1 MEWIPELGLLAL
13 LAAMMCAV
21 LQALMPWAGL
31 MWRRPLWIAMAEPLT
46 CLQAFCIAV
55 AYGILTYCFAVNDFS
70 VAFVAEHSNRALPL
84 YYRLCA
90 VWGGHEGSMLLWVTL
105 LSMWALAVCGLA
117 RSLPS
122 VLKARVLA
130 VLGLVSAAFLL
141 FIVATSNPFKR
152 VLLPV
157 PAEGIDLNPMLQ
169 DIGLIIHPPMLYL
182 GYVGFSVAFAFA
194 IAALWSGR
202 QDAAW
207 TRWVRPWTNTAWAF
221 LTIGIVLGSWWAYYE
236 LGWGGWWFWDPVENA
251 SLMPW
256 LTGCALVHSL
266 AATEKR
272 DLFKRW
278 TLLLAIFTFSLSLL
292 GTFLVRSGVLN
303 SVHAFSNDPS
313 RGSVILVLLL
323 LTIGGSLLLY
333 GWRAPRLSSQVAFS
347 WLSRDLFLLINT
359 VLMLLMMLT
368 VLLGTLYPIALEALG
383 LGHISVGPPY
393 FNLVFLPLGVLLC
406 IAMGIA
412 PLLRWKS
419 MPAAL
424 LWCRSQWLLGAAL
437 VLGALLSWHEMQRFN
452 GWVTLAAVLAVWVS
466 LPLARDASLAV
477 VHAGGLKGLRR
488 LSRSYYGMMLGHI
501 GLAFVVLG
509 IAIVSN
515 ASVERDVRMLNGV
528 AVEVGE
534 YDFMLTGV
542 RRQAGPN
549 YESDIAT
556 LRVSRGGQLVT
567 HLYPEK
573 RYFSASGQVMTE
585 TALDGRLKR
594 DLYVAMGESLDKGN
608 SWAMRI
614 QIKPRVRWIWLGGLL
629 TAAGALLATMDRRY
643 RFYQRCMKDSADK
656 PQQEAQS
663 QETQG

>member
-13 LAAMMCAV
+13 LAAMVSAV
-21 LQALMPWAGL
+21 LQAVMPWAGL
-31 MWRRPLWIAMAEPLT
+31 TWRRPLWIAMAGPLT
-46 CLQAFCIAV
+46 CLQTFCVLV

-90 VWGGHEGSMLLWVTL
+90 VWGGHEGSMLLWVAL
-105 LSMWALAVCGLA
+105 LSLWALAVCALA

-130 VLGLVSAAFLL
+130 VMGLISAAFLI
-141 FIVATSNPFKR
+141 FIVATSNPFER

-157 PAEGIDLNPMLQ
+157 PAEGIDLTPMLQ

-182 GYVGFSVAFAFA
+182 GYVGFSVAFSFA

-207 TRWVRPWTNTAWAF
+207 TRWVRPWTNVAWAC
-221 LTIGIVLGSWWAYYE
+221 LTVGIVLGSWWAYYE

-272 DLFKRW
+272 DAFKRW

-292 GTFLVRSGVLN
+292 GTFLVRSGVLT

-313 RGSVILVLLL
+313 RGGVILVLLL
-323 LTIGGSLLLY
+323 ITIGGSLGLY
-333 GWRAPRLSSQVAFS
+333 GWRAPRLSSYVTFS
-347 WLSRDLFLLINT
+347 WLSRDLFLLLNT
-359 VLMLLMMLT
+359 VVMLVMMLT
-368 VLLGTLYPIALEALG
+368 VLLGTLYPLALDALG

-393 FNLVFLPLGVLLC
+393 FNLIFLPLGAVLCVL
-406 IAMGIA
+406 MGIA

-424 LWCRSQWLLGAAL
+424 LWCRSQWLLAVAL
-437 VLGALLSWHEMQRFN
+437 VLGPLLAWHEMTRFDP
-452 GWVTLAAVLAVWVS
+452 WVTLAAILAVWVA
-466 LPLARDASLAV
+466 LPLARDAIVSVANE
-477 VHAGGLKGLRR
+477 GGLKGLRR

-501 GLAFVVLG
+501 GLSFIVLG

-515 ASVERDVRMLNGV
+515 ASVERDVRMPHGV
-528 AVEVGE
+528 PIEVGD

-549 YESDIAT
+549 YDADVAT
-556 LRVSRGGQLVT
+556 LRVSRDGQLVT

-573 RYFSASGQVMTE
+573 RYFPASGQVMTE
-585 TALDGRLKR
+585 TALDGHLKR
-594 DLYVAMGESLDKGN
+594 DLYVAMGESLDKGS

-629 TAAGALLATMDRRY
+629 VAAGALLATMDRRY
-643 RFYQRCMKDSADK
+643 RFYKRCMRECPDK
-656 PQQEAQS
+656 QEGT
-663 QETQG
+663 QEVQG

>member
-292 GTFLVRSGVLN
+292 GTFLVRSGVLT

-437 VLGALLSWHEMQRFN
+437 VLGALLSWHEMQCFN

>member
-13 LAAMMCAV
+13 LAATGSAV
-21 LQALMPWAGL
+21 IQAIMPWAGL
-31 MWRRPLWIAMAEPLT
+31 MWRRPLWIATAGPMA
-46 CLQAFCIAV
+46 CLQCFCIVV
-55 AYGILTYCFAVNDFS
+55 AYGILTFCFVDNDFS

-84 YYRLCA
+84 RYRFCA

-105 LSMWALAVCGLA
+105 LSLWSVAVCLLA

-130 VLGLVSAAFLL
+130 VLGMISAAFLM
-141 FIVATSNPFKR
+141 FIVATSNPFER
-152 VLLPV
+152 VLLPI

-169 DIGLIIHPPMLYL
+169 DIGLILHPPMLYI

-207 TRWVRPWTNTAWAF
+207 TRWVRPWTNVAWAF

-272 DLFKRW
+272 DVFKRW

-292 GTFLVRSGVLN
+292 GTFLVRSGVLT

-313 RGSVILVLLL
+313 RGGIILILLL
-323 LTIGGSLLLY
+323 LTIGGSLILY
-333 GWRAPRLSSQVAFS
+333 GCRSSYLTSAVSFS
-347 WLSRDLFLLINT
+347 WLSRDTWLLINT
-359 VLMLLMMLT
+359 VMMLVLMSI
-368 VLLGTLYPIALEALG
+368 VLLGTLYPLALEALM

-393 FNLVFLPLGVLLC
+393 FNRAFVPLC
-406 IAMGIA
+406 IVLCLAAGIG

-419 MPAAL
+419 MPGAL
-424 LWCRSQWLLGAAL
+424 LWCRSRWLIVCAF
-437 VLGALLSWHEMQRFN
+437 VLGPLLAWHEVQRFN
-452 GWVTLAAVLAVWVS
+452 GWITVAAVLAVWVA
-466 LPLARDASLAV
+466 LPCVRDVITAV
-477 VHAGGLKGLRR
+477 ANAGGLKGMRQ
-488 LSRSYYGMMLGHI
+488 LSCRYYGMMLGHL

-509 IAIVSN
+509 VAIVSN
-515 ASVERDVRMLNGV
+515 ASVERDIRMPRGV
-528 AVEVGE
+528 PIDVGG

-549 YESDIAT
+549 YDADVAT
-556 LRVSRGGQLVT
+556 LRVMHEGHFVT
-567 HLYPEK
+567 HLHPEK
-573 RYFSASGQVMTE
+573 RYFSSSGQVMTE

-614 QIKPRVRWIWLGGLL
+614 QVKPRVRWIWLGGLL
-629 TAAGALLATMDRRY
+629 MAAGALLAVLDRHY
-643 RFYQRCMKDSADK
+643 RLYQRCMKVGTDK
-656 PQQEAQS
+656 AGEREAPQ
-663 QETQG
+663 

>member
-31 MWRRPLWIAMAEPLT
+31 TWRRPLWIAMAEPLT

-292 GTFLVRSGVLN
+292 GTFLVRSGVLT

>member
-21 LQALMPWAGL
+21 LQAVMPWAGL
-31 MWRRPLWIAMAEPLT
+31 TWRRPLWIAMAGPLT

-55 AYGILTYCFAVNDFS
+55 AYAILTYCFAVNDFS

-105 LSMWALAVCGLA
+105 LSVWAIAVCGLA

-130 VLGLVSAAFLL
+130 VMGLVSAAFLM

-152 VLLPV
+152 ELLPV
-157 PAEGIDLNPMLQ
+157 PAEGNDLNPMLQ

-221 LTIGIVLGSWWAYYE
+221 LTVGIVLGSWWAYYE

-266 AATEKR
+266 AATEQR
-272 DLFKRW
+272 DSFKRW
-278 TLLLAIFTFSLSLL
+278 PLLLAIFTFSLSLL
-292 GTFLVRSGVLN
+292 GTVLVRSGVLT

-313 RGSVILVLLL
+313 RGSVILMLLL
-323 LTIGGSLLLY
+323 VTTGGSLLLY
-333 GWRAPRLSSQVAFS
+333 GWRAPRLSSQVTFS
-347 WLSRDLFLLINT
+347 WLSRDVFLLINT
-359 VLMLLMMLT
+359 ALMLLMMLT

-393 FNLVFLPLGVLLC
+393 FNLVLQPLGILLC
-406 IAMGIA
+406 VAMGIA

-452 GWVTLAAVLAVWVS
+452 AWVTLAAVLAVWVS

-477 VHAGGLKGLRR
+477 VHAGGLRGLRR

-509 IAIVSN
+509 VAIVSN
-515 ASVERDVRMLNGV
+515 ASVERDVRMLQGV
-528 AVEVGE
+528 AVEVGG

-542 RRQAGPN
+542 RRQDGPN
-549 YESDIAT
+549 YAADVAT

-573 RYFSASGQVMTE
+573 RYFYASRQVMTE

-629 TAAGALLATMDRRY
+629 TAAGALLAAMDRRY
-643 RFYQRCMKDSADK
+643 RLYQRCMKDSAK
-656 PQQEAQS
+656 PQQEVQL
-663 QETQG
+663 QETRG

>member
-13 LAAMMCAV
+13 LAAMVCAV
-21 LQALMPWAGL
+21 LQAVMPWAGL
-31 MWRRPLWIAMAEPLT
+31 TWRRPLWIAMAGPLT
-46 CLQAFCIAV
+46 CLQSFCVWA
-55 AYGILTYCFAVNDFS
+55 AYGILTYCFAINDFS
-70 VAFVAEHSNRALPL
+70 VAFVAEHSNRALPF
-84 YYRLCA
+84 YYRVCA
-90 VWGGHEGSMLLWVTL
+90 VWGGHEGSMLLWVAL
-105 LSMWALAVCGLA
+105 LSLWTLAVCALA

-130 VLGLVSAAFLL
+130 VMGLISAAFLV
-141 FIVATSNPFKR
+141 FIVTTSNPFER

-169 DIGLIIHPPMLYL
+169 DIGLIVHPPMLYL
-182 GYVGFSVAFAFA
+182 GYVGFAVAFAFA
-194 IAALWSGR
+194 IAALGSGR

-207 TRWVRPWTNTAWAF
+207 TRWVRPWTNVAWAC
-221 LTIGIVLGSWWAYYE
+221 LTVGIVLGSWWAYYE

-272 DLFKRW
+272 DVFKRW

-292 GTFLVRSGVLN
+292 GTFLVRSGVLT

-313 RGSVILVLLL
+313 RGGVILVLLL
-323 LTIGGSLLLY
+323 LTVGGSLALY
-333 GWRAPRLSSQVAFS
+333 GWRAPHLASHVSFS

-359 VLMLLMMLT
+359 VVMLVMMLT
-368 VLLGTLYPIALEALG
+368 VLLGTLYPLALEALD

-393 FNLVFLPLGVLLC
+393 FNLIFLPLGVMLC
-406 IAMGIA
+406 AAMGIA
-412 PLLRWKS
+412 PLLRWKN
-419 MPAAL
+419 MPAVL
-424 LWCRSQWLLGAAL
+424 LWCRARWLLAL
-437 VLGALLSWHEMQRFN
+437 AFVLGPLLAWHEMQYFN
-452 GWVTLAAVLAVWVS
+452 FWVSLAAVLAVWVA
-466 LPLARDASLAV
+466 LPLARDVIIAV
-477 VHAGGLKGLRR
+477 GKAGGLKGLHQ

-501 GLAFVVLG
+501 GLSFVVLG

-515 ASVERDVRMLNGV
+515 ASIERDVRMPHDV
-528 AVEVGE
+528 PIEVGD
-534 YDFMLTGV
+534 YDFLLTGV

-549 YESDIAT
+549 YDADVAT
-556 LRVSRGGQLVT
+556 LRVTHDGRLVT

-573 RYFSASGQVMTE
+573 RYFPASGQVMTE

-608 SWAMRI
+608 TWAMRI

-629 TAAGALLATMDRRY
+629 MAAGALLATLDRRY
-643 RFYQRCMKDSADK
+643 RLYTRCMKECPDK
-656 PQQEAQS
+656 HDAGQEV
-663 QETQG
+663 QG

>member
-292 GTFLVRSGVLN
+292 GTFLVRSGVLT